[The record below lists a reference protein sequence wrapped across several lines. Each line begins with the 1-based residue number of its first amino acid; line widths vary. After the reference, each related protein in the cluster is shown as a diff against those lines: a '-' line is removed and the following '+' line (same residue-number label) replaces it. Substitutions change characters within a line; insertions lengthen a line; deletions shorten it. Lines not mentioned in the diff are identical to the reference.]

1 MIDRKEVELLIR
13 AQLKGGRD
21 INAIT
26 KSIEDL
32 QKAIEKQAD
41 AAKKGESAYEGLK
54 AAAEG
59 LKAVQEELGA
69 RSKAIQD
76 FDKITKAIAR
86 QEAAVEKARKALAD
100 YEAKLGSDRTAKQQD
115 QVQKLTAAYQRATRD
130 LDNYKNTFETL
141 GTALRQAGVDT
152 ADLAAAQKVVSERQL
167 SAATAQ
173 RKVTDELLTYN
184 DTISKARDATRQKA
198 EEDRKAAQAADLF
211 AAAEKRADEARKAR
225 AARFSA
231 FDSAQAGRR
240 GDAAGADR
248 AAQEQQAAQERARQ
262 LAALRADIEA
272 RSAQGAKDSGLRKTA
287 DDAEAAAKSF
297 STLARASTDLTPKV
311 VSLRDAVNQ
320 IVNPGEAARK
330 TLAGVESQIK
340 EVANAVKA
348 GAAPIKDYSEQFK
361 KLGDAQK
368 AISGQAGLIDNF
380 RNQVAL
386 LRQNRA
392 ELSAAQAQ
400 VRQYADAVRQGGD
413 AGAAFV
419 RPLAE
424 AQTRVR
430 QAATAFRDQAA
441 NAREARAALQAAGID
456 TRNLA
461 DAQAR
466 LVAATKSSTDSMARL
481 TEVAKQGGGG
491 FSFFRDEGRTTL
503 SFVQRLRGEL
513 LALTTAYFGV
523 QGGIQL
529 ATDALKAFGQ
539 QQGLQAGLKFALGD
553 DPQKIANEM
562 DYIRAQADR
571 LGLSLEGTSKEYL
584 KFLSSA
590 VKSGAGLQESR
601 FIFESFAEVGKALN
615 LTPDALNGIFNAISQ
630 SFSKGKIQAEELR
643 QQIGERLPGAFA
655 LAQEAL
661 KSKFPDLNKALEKGE
676 VGAENLLLIAES
688 IRKQAQTAL
697 GPALNNLDSAQQRF
711 NNSVYDFKRQIAEAG
726 FADAYIELLKQLTE
740 FFKSTEGKQ
749 FAQTIAEIGKA
760 FVGALGS
767 IVEYRKE
774 LALLAMLFATTL
786 VAGSLSKTALGLTT
800 FASAAAAAVP
810 AVASLAAAVSG
821 LGAAMLKAVPVVAAA
836 LAGFSIGTYFY
847 EQSAEVRVAGA
858 LLVTGIA
865 ELWSRIKFGAMEL
878 WESLPVFA
886 ENALKAI
893 INAANRGVNKFL
905 SIFAAGAKALGMTD
919 FANAITSAIVTVDLK
934 YEDVGDKVKEI
945 RAQAEADIKAI
956 RKIGDEMVADAL
968 RRDGVQLASKNKAA
982 TTSPGPRPPGP
993 KQPTDAE
1000 LAKRERQIEA
1010 IDNALNALDAKIERA
1025 QVDTLSKQLEAI
1037 DDESKRLFKKIAEVA
1052 KFDPKKALEFSK
1064 RAQQL
1069 IEEQK
1074 LVVTKKFNDKLLD
1087 EQNAVLTKVE
1097 NAEAASGKK
1106 QKADLDARLAAITK
1120 SYEDEYRQIADL
1132 RTKLETN
1139 NRDTAPADEAKRR
1152 LDLAVAELQAAEKK
1166 KFVTDQLTANETA
1179 VNDLLKARSESI
1191 KTTQDLQA
1199 AGLITQQEADAKI
1212 LATIDSF
1219 QPKLDALIAQA
1230 REFAVAFQGS
1240 IDPAALD
1247 QFLAKLALA
1256 QGSGA
1261 RLNQEF
1267 DRTGNIIRQG
1277 VGTGFDGAFNTLY
1290 DSIGKVIQGTN
1301 DWGDVFDNVG
1311 KSILGTIA
1319 EILKEL
1325 AKAIIKQQIMKA
1337 LAAVGVPVPVA
1348 HEGGVV
1354 GQSINRSRSVNASV
1368 FANAPR
1374 YHTGG
1379 VVGLAPNEYPA
1390 ILKKNEE
1397 VLKTTDPRN
1406 VLNGGGMGAGK
1417 TAQPSQRFVLV
1428 DDRSRVAEAMQ
1439 GAEGEQVTLLH
1450 LRKNIPTL
1458 RAMLKG

>member
-54 AAAEG
+54 AAAEA
-59 LKAVQEELGA
+59 LKTVQEELGS
-69 RSKAIQD
+69 RGKALQD
-76 FDKITKAIAR
+76 FDKITKAIQR
-86 QEAAVEKARKALAD
+86 QEAVVEKAKKALTE

-115 QVQKLTAAYQRATRD
+115 RVQSLTAAYQRATRD
-130 LDNYKNTFETL
+130 LTNYRQTFETL
-141 GTALRQAGVDT
+141 GAALREAGVDT
-152 ADLAAAQKVVSERQL
+152 ADLANAQRAVAERQL
-167 SAATAQ
+167 AAATAQ
-173 RKVTDELLTYN
+173 RRVNDELLAYN
-184 DTISKARDATRQKA
+184 DNIAKAREAARQKA

-211 AAAEKRADEARKAR
+211 AAAEKRAADASRAR
-225 AARFSA
+225 AERFQQ
-231 FDSAQAGRR
+231 FDSNQAARR
-240 GDAAGADR
+240 GEGAAADR
-248 AAQEQQAAQERARQ
+248 SAQEQRAAQERARQ

-297 STLARASTDLTPKV
+297 STLARASSDLRPKV
-311 VSLRDAVNQ
+311 VSLREAIDGIA
-320 IVNPGEAARK
+320 NPGEAARK
-330 TLAGVESQIK
+330 TLAGVEAQIA
-340 EVANAVKA
+340 EVANRLKP
-348 GAAPIKDYSEQFK
+348 GAAAIKDYSEQFK

-368 AISGQAGLIDNF
+368 AVATQAGLIDNF
-380 RNQVAL
+380 RNQVAA
-386 LRQNRA
+386 LRANRA

-400 VRQYADAVRQGGD
+400 VRQYAEAVRQGGE

-424 AQTRVR
+424 AQARVR
-430 QAATAFRDQAA
+430 QAANAFREQAT
-441 NAREARAALQAAGID
+441 NAREARAALQSAGID

-466 LVAATKSSTDSMARL
+466 LVAATKSSTESMNRL
-481 TEVAKQGGGG
+481 AEAGKQGGKG
-491 FSFFRDEGRTTL
+491 FSLFRDEGRTTL

-539 QQGLQAGLKFALGD
+539 VQGLQAGLKFALGD
-553 DPQKIANEM
+553 DPQKIADEM
-562 DYIRAQADR
+562 DYIRSQADR
-571 LGLSLEGTSKEYL
+571 LGLSLENVSKSYL

-590 VKSGAGLQESR
+590 VKSGAGLEESR

-615 LTPDALNGIFNAISQ
+615 LTPDELNGIFNAVSQ

-661 KSKFPDLNKALEKGE
+661 RNKFPDLNKALEKGE
-676 VGAENLLLIAES
+676 VGAENLLIIAES
-688 IRKQAQTAL
+688 IRKQAQSSL
-697 GPALNNLDSAQQRF
+697 GPALRNLDSEQQRF
-711 NNSVYDFKRQIAEAG
+711 NNSVFEFKRQIAEAG
-726 FADAYIELLKQLTE
+726 FADAYISLLRELTE
-740 FFKSTEGKQ
+740 FFKSTEGRQ
-749 FAQTIAEIGKA
+749 FAETIAEIGKA
-760 FVGALGS
+760 FLSGISTL
-767 IVEYRKE
+767 VEYRKE
-774 LALLAMLFATTL
+774 VALLAMLFATTL
-786 VAGSLSKTALGLTT
+786 TAGAIAKTGGALAAFG
-800 FASAAAAAVP
+800 AAAAAAVP
-810 AVASLAAAVSG
+810 GVASLAAAITAVG
-821 LGAAMLKAVPVVAAA
+821 TAMLRAVPVIAAA

-847 EQSAEVRVAGA
+847 EQSAEVRIAGA

-878 WESLPVFA
+878 WESLPIFA

-893 INAANRGVNKFL
+893 VNAANRGVNKFL

-934 YEDVGDKVKEI
+934 YEDVGEKVKAI
-945 RAQAEADIKAI
+945 RAEAEADIKAI

-968 RRDGVQLASKNKAA
+968 RRDGVQLASRNKGS
-982 TTSPGPRPPGP
+982 TKSPGARDPGP
-993 KQPTDAE
+993 KQPTE
-1000 LAKRERQIEA
+1000 GEIAKRERMIEG
-1010 IDNALNALDAKIERA
+1010 IENALNALDAKIERS
-1025 QVDTLSKQLEAI
+1025 QIDILSKQLEAI
-1037 DDESKRLFKKIAEVA
+1037 DDESKRLFAKIAKVA
-1052 KFDPKKALEFSK
+1052 EFDPTKALEFSR

-1087 EQNAVLTKVE
+1087 EQNSLQTKIE
-1097 NAEAASGKK
+1097 EAEAAGGKK
-1106 QKADLDARLAAITK
+1106 QKANLDARLEAITK
-1120 SYEDEYRQIADL
+1120 SYENEYRQIADL
-1132 RTKLETN
+1132 RTKLEAN
-1139 NRDTAPADEAKRR
+1139 NRSTAPADEAKRR
-1152 LDLAVAELQAAEKK
+1152 LDAAVAELQSLERRKFITDEMAAKE
-1166 KFVTDQLTANETA
+1166 AA

-1199 AGLITQQEADAKI
+1199 AGLITQEEADRKI
-1212 LATIDSF
+1212 LETIDSF
-1219 QPKLDALIAQA
+1219 QPKLDVLIEQA
-1230 REFAVAFQGS
+1230 REFAIAFQSS

-1261 RLNQEF
+1261 RMNAEF
-1267 DRTGNIIRQG
+1267 DRTGNIIRNG
-1277 VGTGFDGAFNTLY
+1277 IGTGFDGAFEALY
-1290 DSIGKVIQGTN
+1290 QGIGKVIQGTN
-1301 DWGDVFDNVG
+1301 DWGDTFDAIG
-1311 KSILGTIA
+1311 KSILGTIG

-1325 AKAIIKQQIMKA
+1325 AKAIIKQQVFKA
-1337 LAAVGVPVPVA
+1337 LQAIGLPVPVA
-1348 HEGGVV
+1348 HSGGVV
-1354 GQSINRSRSVNASV
+1354 GQSLNRSRSVNSSV

-1374 YHTGG
+1374 YHSGG
-1379 VVGLAPNEYPA
+1379 VVGLRPDEYPA
-1390 ILKKNEE
+1390 ILQKNEE
-1397 VLKTTDPRN
+1397 VLSTSDPRN
-1406 VLNGGGMGAGK
+1406 VMNGAMSAGK
-1417 TAQPSQRFVLV
+1417 AAPPAQRFVLV

-1439 GAEGEQVTLLH
+1439 GAEGEEVTMMH
-1450 LRKNIPTL
+1450 LRKNLPTL
-1458 RAMLKG
+1458 RALLRG